1 MMKSAK
7 DSHTKKTIVRKNSP
21 KVIFKITRQRKEHIN
36 NLADHLSFIAPS
48 TTFGEHSFSIENLAK
63 EWRLSKY
70 FKKQR
75 NKKND
80 ISYFLSNVLRYRKN
94 TPKQLVMEIVKRG
107 MQWKANQGET
117 VQESLLSEIA
127 KEMAALG
134 FPIEKELSALEHP
147 NPSQLCPP
155 SVAMINAF
163 KALPFYQSVLQDDIF
178 NLFSSGQYNEAVR
191 KSFERFEKLVQD
203 IHAAPKLEYGKDLMA
218 KAFSENNPS
227 IKITPC
233 STQDEINIQQG
244 IKFMAMGVMMS
255 VRNPTTHGDRKQ
267 MNVGEA
273 IELIG
278 LASYLCKLVDRRL
291 V

>member
-1 MMKSAK
+1 
-7 DSHTKKTIVRKNSP
+7 
-21 KVIFKITRQRKEHIN
+21 
-36 NLADHLSFIAPS
+36 
-48 TTFGEHSFSIENLAK
+48 
-63 EWRLSKY
+63 
-70 FKKQR
+70 
-75 NKKND
+75 
-80 ISYFLSNVLRYRKN
+80 
-94 TPKQLVMEIVKRG
+94 

-127 KEMAALG
+127 KEMAALGG

-163 KALPFYQSVLQDDIF
+163 KALPFHQSVLQDDIF

-191 KSFERFEKLVQD
+191 KSFERFEKKLVQD
-203 IHAAPKLEYGKDLMA
+203 IHAALKLEYGKDLMA

>member
-1 MMKSAK
+1 MKSAK
-7 DSHTKKTIVRKNSP
+7 DSHTKKPIVRKNSP

-80 ISYFLSNVLRYRKN
+80 ISNFLSDVLRYRKN
-94 TPKQLVMEIVKRG
+94 TPKQLVVEIVKRG

-147 NPSQLCPP
+147 DPSTLCAP
-155 SVAMINAF
+155 SVTILNAL
-163 KALPFYQSVLQDDIF
+163 ALFV
-178 NLFSSGQYNEAVR
+178 
-191 KSFERFEKLVQD
+191 
-203 IHAAPKLEYGKDLMA
+203 
-218 KAFSENNPS
+218 
-227 IKITPC
+227 
-233 STQDEINIQQG
+233 
-244 IKFMAMGVMMS
+244 
-255 VRNPTTHGDRKQ
+255 
-267 MNVGEA
+267 
-273 IELIG
+273 
-278 LASYLCKLVDRRL
+278 
-291 V
+291 